1 MAALT
6 PGGGRG
12 GEGEGERPARGLFTV
27 STDKVKD
34 ELLVVYSI
42 TDGPVIIYR
51 PGGWRKI

>member
-51 PGGWRKI
+51 PGEVA